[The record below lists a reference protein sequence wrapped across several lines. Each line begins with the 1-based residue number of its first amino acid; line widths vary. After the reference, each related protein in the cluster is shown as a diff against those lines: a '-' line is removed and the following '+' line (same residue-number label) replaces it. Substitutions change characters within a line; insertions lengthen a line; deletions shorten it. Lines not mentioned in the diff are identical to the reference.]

1 MQTVTVLFISHTFQ
15 PFGMTEGLQQSVA
28 IRRMT
33 GNYVI
38 VIISILIVTHHFLFR
53 QLLFHR
59 RTAPIRDQGL
69 TFVEFQFW
77 HRDWEY
83 FWVVST
89 RRLRPRSFLRVSTS
103 RSRLRLFLSSLDI
116 ETETKIVFSLKI
128 ETEFVQLIR
137 PWPNEIVPLQNND
150 RTKLSADI

>member
-1 MQTVTVLFISHTFQ
+1 MVSRKLKEWLACRHRHSSLHFSHFKNFQ

-38 VIISILIVTHHFLFR
+38 AIISIITVTPHFLFR

-59 RTAPIRDQGL
+59 RTAPIRDQEL
-69 TFVEFQFW
+69 MFVEFQFW

-89 RRLRPRSFLRVSTS
+89 RRLRPRSFLRVATS
-103 RSRLRLFLSSLDI
+103 RSKIVLSSLEI
-116 ETETKIVFSLKI
+116 KTALSLKI
-128 ETEFVQLIR
+128 ETEILV
-137 PWPNEIVPLQNND
+137 EED
-150 RTKLSADI
+150 H